1 MKILH
6 ITYDMR
12 IGGTEMV
19 IKNLIESN
27 SDESIDMSI
36 FCIESPLGPWGEEL
50 KQSGISVTEKAR
62 QPGFDIKL
70 IKALRSHIKENHID
84 ILHCHQYTPWVYGTI
99 AAAFTNAKVVF
110 TEHGRFYPDSSSWK
124 RKFVNPILCKLTS
137 VITAISRATKEAL
150 VTYEF
155 IPRNS
160 IDVVYNGISPLAPN
174 QEAATQL
181 KAQLELPQEA
191 LVFGTVARLD
201 PIKNQK
207 MLIKAFGN
215 IQGALP
221 NAYLLIVGD
230 GELMSDLKAL
240 VQQLNLNTKVIF
252 TGYKSNPTN
261 FLAIMD
267 VFLLPSLSEGTSI
280 TLLEAMSIGKPCI
293 VTNAGGNPEIVEH
306 METGLVVANNNE
318 QELTQAMLSISQSSN
333 LYVKLSDNAKPRFDT
348 HFHASK
354 MFDSYS
360 KIYRQTLESK

>member
-1 MKILH
+1 MKVLH

-27 SDESIDMSI
+27 TDESIDMSI

-50 KQSGISVTEKAR
+50 KKAGISISVKAR
-62 QPGFDIKL
+62 QPGFDLLL
-70 IKALRSHIKENHID
+70 IKAIRKHIKDNHID
-84 ILHCHQYTPWVYGTI
+84 IVHCHQYTPWVYGAI
-99 AAAFTNAKVVF
+99 ATAFTSTKVVF

-137 VITAISRATKEAL
+137 VITAISKATKDAL
-150 VTYEF
+150 VTYEY
-155 IPRNS
+155 IPFDS
-160 IDVVYNGISPLAPN
+160 VDVVYNGIEPLRPN
-174 QEAATQL
+174 QEELPQL
-181 KAQLELPQEA
+181 KTQLELPQDA

-207 MLIKAFGN
+207 MLITAFAEVSA
-215 IQGALP
+215 ILP

-230 GELMSDLKAL
+230 GELMGELNSL
-240 VQQLNLNTKVIF
+240 VAQLGIAEKVLF
-252 TGYKSNPTN
+252 AGYKLDPSNYP
-261 FLAIMD
+261 AIMD

-293 VTNAGGNPEIVEH
+293 VTNAGGNPEIVAH
-306 METGLVVANNNE
+306 LETGLVVTNDNE
-318 QELTQAMLSISQSSN
+318 QELKDAMISISQSN
-333 LYVKLSDNAKPRFDT
+333 DLYVKLSNNAKPRFDE
-348 HFHASK
+348 HFHVTK

-360 KIYRQTLESK
+360 KIYRRTLES